1 MKNFFYNLI
10 INEVTD
16 LCYKNCLEYFP
27 PKSRILDVGIGNGNM
42 ILRCH
47 NMIKSKGLKITGI
60 DINSSYLKHCSN
72 MISQWQLDDYI
83 EIIHQSVERFSPK
96 ENHYYDFILF
106 SMSFM
111 LFKDQRF
118 VLDRIR
124 PWLKPTGKVLF
135 FQTMF
140 RNKSVLIDLIK
151 PRLKYLTTVDFGKV
165 IYNSDF
171 TDLMKEKHMLIKE
184 DRLIKKEWFKGE
196 YHLIITVPENSK
208 EIIFEKIQT
217 GRKRQTISNVVHA
230 KKRNRISLLDQR
242 YLR

>member
-1 MKNFFYNLI
+1 MRNFFYNLI

-16 LCYKNCLEYFP
+16 LCYENCLEYFP
-27 PKSRILDVGIGNGNM
+27 PNSRILDVGIGNGNM

-47 NMIKSKGLKITGI
+47 NLIKSKGLKITGI

-83 EIIHQSVERFSPK
+83 EIIHQPVELFSPR
-96 ENHYYDFILF
+96 ENQYYDFILF

-111 LFKDQRF
+111 LFKDQGL

-124 PWLKPTGKVLF
+124 PWLKPSGKILF

-140 RNKSVLIDLIK
+140 RNKSVLIDFIK
-151 PRLKYLTTVDFGKV
+151 PRLKYLTTIDFGKV
-165 IYNSDF
+165 TYNSDF
-171 TDLMKEKHMLIKE
+171 TNLLKEKHMLITQ

-196 YHLIITVPENSK
+196 YHLIITAPENSREK
-208 EIIFEKIQT
+208 TLEKIHT
-217 GRKRQTISNVVHA
+217 GKRRQNIPKVVTV
-230 KKRNRISLLDQR
+230 KKGMGISLRKQL
-242 YLR
+242 